1 MSSHSTIFFRSR
13 PSGGAQLPLRIIQA
27 MPPRPRGV
35 VHIVVGEVGDD
46 IRRVGVQRFRQ
57 VAGIIVGQ
65 EHFDRSLAS
74 DLVLPMS
81 PTGPRL
87 IHPVTY
93 TPGTISR
100 PGPQHARH
108 RWE

>member
-13 PSGGAQLPLRIIQA
+13 PRGAQLPLRVIQA

-46 IRRVGVQRFRQ
+46 IRRVGVQWFRQ

-65 EHFDRSLAS
+65 QHFDRFLGVGFGVADES
-74 DLVLPMS
+74 DRAALDP
-81 PTGPRL
+81 
-87 IHPVTY
+87 
-93 TPGTISR
+93 PGGI
-100 PGPQHARH
+100 
-108 RWE
+108 